1 MKTFTSVLLFLAAS
15 ASMVAAAP
23 GPLVTP
29 APLYPRQNAAGND
42 GSKGIEAADI
52 AQEAV
57 DLANAG
63 DSKTS
68 LSLPSCY
75 GHALLPP
82 VFGLT

>member
-23 GPLVTP
+23 GAMVTP

-63 DSKTS
+63 DCKTT
-68 LSLPSCY
+68 PASC
-75 GHALLPP
+75 HALCF
-82 VFGLT
+82 VGLT